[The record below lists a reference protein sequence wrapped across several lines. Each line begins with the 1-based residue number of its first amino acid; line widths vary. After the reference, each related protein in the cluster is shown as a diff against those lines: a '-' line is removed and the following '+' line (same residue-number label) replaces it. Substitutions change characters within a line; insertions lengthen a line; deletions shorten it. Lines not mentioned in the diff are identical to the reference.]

1 MKFPVPP
8 LVARVS
14 AARDRHWE
22 RHRSTGLGFA
32 FAERIGYLD
41 AAAWAAATTA
51 SSLFLAREYLQLAEH
66 HAPSNVTPRYA
77 LIFREDFPV
86 AAVAA
91 QIVTVDGGRMLR
103 PPARPEVL
111 AKRRLLERAVKASAR
126 RLGENVR
133 ERVLVCGNLL
143 TWGRHGVAFAPGEDP
158 AILWP
163 AVAEALYRIRRAEKL
178 LGDTSLVVVKDMSP
192 ADHPAVQSLRGFSYR
207 PAETDPDMVL
217 ELPPAWRSLD
227 DYLARLDAKYRNA
240 FKQVFR
246 KLTEA
251 GVTLEPLTDLAP
263 HAGRLHELYLAVQ
276 ANASL
281 RPVTAPA
288 SYLPALAQHAG
299 AGFRCTVARRGG
311 EILGFITTLRDGDL
325 AVGYHIGFDRTVADA
340 GIPLYLG
347 LLQTTVPHALEL
359 GCRRLSLGRTAL
371 EPKARLG
378 AKPVPMHF
386 WARHKNPAV
395 NLVLRRFLG
404 LVPHDEP
411 PERNPFKAEKPI
423 DK

>member
-1 MKFPVPP
+1 MKFPVPG

-14 AARDRHWE
+14 AARDRHLE

-51 SSLFLAREYLQLAEH
+51 SSLFLSRDYLRLAEL
-66 HAPSNVTPRYA
+66 HAPANVTHRYA
-77 LIFREDFPV
+77 LIFRENFPV

-91 QIVTVDGGRMLR
+91 QIVTVDGSRMMR
-103 PPARPEVL
+103 PRARPEVL
-111 AKRRLLERAVKASAR
+111 AKRHPLERAVKASAR
-126 RLGENVR
+126 RLGGNVR

-158 AILWP
+158 EVLWP

-178 LGDTSLVVVKDMSP
+178 LGDTSLVVVKDMEPSDRP
-192 ADHPAVQSLRGFSYR
+192 GVETLRGFSYR

-217 ELPPAWRSLD
+217 ELPPAWRTLD

-240 FKQVFR
+240 FKQVFK
-246 KLTEA
+246 KLAEA
-251 GVTLEPLTDLAP
+251 AVTLEPLADLTP
-263 HAGRLHELYLAVQ
+263 HSSRLHELYLAVQ
-276 ANASL
+276 ANAAL
-281 RPVTAPA
+281 RPVTVPA
-288 SYLPALAQHAG
+288 SYLPALATCAG
-299 AGFRCTVARRGG
+299 DAFRCTVARRNG
-311 EILGFITTLRDGDL
+311 EIVGFITTLRDGDT
-325 AVGYHIGFDRTVADA
+325 AVGYHIGFDRAIAETGV
-340 GIPLYLG
+340 PLYLG
-347 LLQTTVPHALEL
+347 LLQTTVPHALDL

-371 EPKARLG
+371 EPKARIG

-386 WARHKNPAV
+386 WARHKNPAM

-411 PERNPFKAEKPI
+411 PERNPFKAER
-423 DK
+423 